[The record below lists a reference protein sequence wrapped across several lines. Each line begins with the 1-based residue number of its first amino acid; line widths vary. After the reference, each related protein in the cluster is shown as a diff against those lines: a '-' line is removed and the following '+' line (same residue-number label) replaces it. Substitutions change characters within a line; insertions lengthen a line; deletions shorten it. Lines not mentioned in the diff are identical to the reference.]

1 MDNMTS
7 YNNLKGQM
15 IPRGLNSE
23 IEIRPRQ
30 DYYTISSEEV
40 QFYKQK

>member
-1 MDNMTS
+1 MTS

-15 IPRGLNSE
+15 VPRGCRSE

-30 DYYTISSEEV
+30 DITQHLKKI
-40 QFYKQK
+40 QFQKQK